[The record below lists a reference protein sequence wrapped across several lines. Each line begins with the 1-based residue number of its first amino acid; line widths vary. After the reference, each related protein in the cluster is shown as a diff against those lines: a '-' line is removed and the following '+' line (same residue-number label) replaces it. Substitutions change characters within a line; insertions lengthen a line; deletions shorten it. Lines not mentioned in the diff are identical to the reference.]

1 MARDVEIYRAHGVVG
16 QDAVE
21 EVTIHIRHEMPDLGP
36 AFPDRVR
43 AFFASE
49 GAALADAIWAAC
61 PGGTVDMLI
70 RALQARQS
78 ASKEN
83 R

>member
-1 MARDVEIYRAHGVVG
+1 MAREVEIYRAHGVVG

-21 EVTIHIRHEMPDLGP
+21 EVTIHIRHEMPDVD
-36 AFPDRVR
+36 PDRTR